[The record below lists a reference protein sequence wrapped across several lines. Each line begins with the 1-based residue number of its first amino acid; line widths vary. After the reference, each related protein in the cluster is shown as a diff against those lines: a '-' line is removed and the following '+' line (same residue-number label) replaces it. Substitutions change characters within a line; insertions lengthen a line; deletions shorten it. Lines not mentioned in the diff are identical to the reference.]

1 MSEGLLGGVKRK
13 SSGMFGGQIK
23 ILNKEQLD
31 MIDKAAK
38 DVLWRTGVLMPY
50 KEALDI
56 MGKVRARMVNSVSNL
71 FS

>member
-1 MSEGLLGGVKRK
+1 MLGGIKRK
-13 SSGMFGGQIK
+13 TSGMFGGQLKLLTDGQIK
-23 ILNKEQLD
+23 L
-31 MIDKAAK
+31 IDEAAK
-38 DVLWRTGVLMPY
+38 QVLWRTGVLMPY